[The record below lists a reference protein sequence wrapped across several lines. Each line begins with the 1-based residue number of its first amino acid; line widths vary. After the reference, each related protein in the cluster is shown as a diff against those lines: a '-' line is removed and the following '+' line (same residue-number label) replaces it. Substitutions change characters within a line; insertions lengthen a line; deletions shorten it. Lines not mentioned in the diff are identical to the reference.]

1 MDAEKIRTNQRGYAD
16 SRFFFGCYPRFVSRY
31 KDVSNY
37 FENLGLINSTDSEG
51 RTFDGTFDGD
61 WLSIKEKAVFNYGI
75 SSTMDI
81 TRLSEVSKYTE
92 EDLNNMPWADYLVAW
107 KRYEKLAD
115 EKIKAMKQNT

>member
-1 MDAEKIRTNQRGYAD
+1 M
-16 SRFFFGCYPRFVSRY
+16 
-31 KDVSNY
+31 
-37 FENLGLINSTDSEG
+37 
-51 RTFDGTFDGD
+51 
-61 WLSIKEKAVFNYGI
+61 SIKEKAVFNYGI